1 MHRPHDQGMKLEEW
15 CLLLVLALLWGGSF
29 FFFKILVS
37 AVPPFT
43 VVLGRVGLA
52 ALALNLFLL
61 FRRDVLVLDRS
72 AWLRLLLL
80 GALNNVIPF
89 SAIAFG
95 ETRIP
100 SGVAAI
106 LNATTPVF
114 TIMVAHFFT
123 HDEKLRWSKIIGIV
137 MGFFGVDVLIGP
149 ALFGGRAQQ
158 SLMGELACL
167 SAALSY
173 GFGGVYGRK
182 FKGLPPLKLATG
194 QLTAS
199 TVLVLPF
206 SLVIDH
212 PWSLAFPS
220 VTIWSAFAGIA
231 FLSTALAFILYF
243 RLLATAGATNLSLV
257 TFLLPIMALL
267 LGTVFLGETIRWYAI
282 AGLVLIGSGLAA
294 IDGRPWRRA
303 RALLNSGPTD
313 SKP

>member
-1 MHRPHDQGMKLEEW
+1 MYRAHDQGMGLEEW

-52 ALALNLFLL
+52 ALALNFVLFFKSDRLTL
-61 FRRDVLVLDRS
+61 GRS

-80 GALNNVIPF
+80 GALNNIIPF

-95 ETRIP
+95 ETRIS
-100 SGVAAI
+100 SGIAAI

-114 TIMVAHFFT
+114 TIIVAHLFT
-123 HDEKLRWSKIIGIV
+123 HDEKLRWGKIIGIM
-137 MGFFGVDVLIGP
+137 MGFCGVGVLIGP
-149 ALFGGRAQQ
+149 ALFGGGTQQ
-158 SLMGELACL
+158 SLLGEIACL
-167 SAALSY
+167 TAALSY
-173 GFGGVYGRK
+173 GFGGVYGRQ

-199 TVLVLPF
+199 TALVLPF
-206 SLVIDH
+206 SLLVDH
-212 PWSLAFPS
+212 PWGLAMPS
-220 VTIWSAFAGIA
+220 VTIWGAFAGIA

-267 LGTVFLGETIRWYAI
+267 LGSVFLGETIRWYAI
-282 AGLVLIGSGLAA
+282 AGLALIGTGLAA
-294 IDGRPWRRA
+294 IDGRPWRKA
-303 RALLNSGPTD
+303 RALLHRGPQG
-313 SKP
+313 

>member
-1 MHRPHDQGMKLEEW
+1 MHRSHDRGMGLEEW

-52 ALALNLFLL
+52 ALALNIFLL
-61 FRRDVLVLDRS
+61 SRRDVLMLERTV
-72 AWLRLLLL
+72 WVRLLLL

-100 SGVAAI
+100 SGIAAI

-114 TIMVAHFFT
+114 TIVVAHFFT
-123 HDEKLRWSKIIGIV
+123 HDEKLRWGKIIGIA
-137 MGFFGVDVLIGP
+137 MGFCGVGVLIGP
-149 ALFGGRAQQ
+149 DLFGGGAQR
-158 SLMGELACL
+158 SLLGELACL
-167 SAALSY
+167 TAALSY
-173 GFGGVYGRK
+173 GFGGVYGRR
-182 FKGLPPLKLATG
+182 FRNLPPLRLATG

-199 TVLVLPF
+199 TVLVMPF
-206 SLVIDH
+206 SLIGDH
-212 PWSLAFPS
+212 PWNLAFPS
-220 VTIWSAFAGIA
+220 ITIWGAFAGIA

-282 AGLVLIGSGLAA
+282 AGLALIGTGLAA

-303 RALLNSGPTD
+303 RTLLNPNRTD
-313 SKP
+313 